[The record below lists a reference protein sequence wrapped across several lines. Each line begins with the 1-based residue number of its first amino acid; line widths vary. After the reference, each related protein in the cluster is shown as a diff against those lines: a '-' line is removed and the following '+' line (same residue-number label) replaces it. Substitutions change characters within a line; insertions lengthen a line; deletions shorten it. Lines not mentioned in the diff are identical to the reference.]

1 MLTQNISELLEKY
14 YCAQKSLEDPEIASD
29 PEQVKELSSTIARLK
44 TIAEL
49 AKKNE
54 DIATKI
60 IETEKMIATEK
71 DEEIIKMAKDELI
84 SLQDQ
89 LTDNKTKLN
98 FETSPDK
105 ALFGSPSIMIE
116 IRAAAGGDEAG
127 IFGND
132 LLKMYTRFA
141 QLHNFS
147 VEEIE
152 INEGAIGNIKHAIIK
167 ISGPEVYSLY
177 RFESGVHRV
186 QRVPA
191 TESSGRIHTSTAT
204 VAVMPEVTDIDFHI
218 DPKDLEFE
226 TFRSGGA
233 GGQNVNKVSTAVR
246 VRHIPSGEV
255 VASQAERKQA
265 QNKEIAL
272 QILRSRLYQ
281 RELEKQAAETAKSR
295 SEQIGTGDRSEKIRT
310 YNYPQDRL
318 TDHRIKK
325 NWHNLPVI
333 LAGNLDPIVKDLSDN
348 LN

>member
-1 MLTQNISELLEKY
+1 MLTQNISELLDKY
-14 YCAQKSLEDPEIASD
+14 HSAQKSLEDPEIASD
-29 PEQVKELSSTIARLK
+29 PDQVKELSSTIARLR

-49 AKKNE
+49 AEKNE
-54 DIATKI
+54 DLATKI
-60 IETEKMIATEK
+60 VETEKMIETEK
-71 DEEIIKMAKDELI
+71 DEEIIKMAKDELV
-84 SLQDQ
+84 LLLNQ
-89 LTDNKTKLN
+89 LTENKTKLN

-105 ALFGSPSIMIE
+105 TLFGSPSIMIE

-127 IFGND
+127 IFGSD
-132 LLKMYTRFA
+132 LLKMYSRFA
-141 QLHNFS
+141 QLHNFN

-152 INEGAIGNIKHAIIK
+152 INEGAIGNLKHAIIK

-246 VRHIPSGEV
+246 VRHIPTGEV

>member
-1 MLTQNISELLEKY
+1 MLSQNISELLEKY
-14 YCAQKSLEDPEIASD
+14 RQAQLALLDPVIASD
-29 PEQVKELSSTIARLK
+29 PEQVKEYSSVIARLR

-49 AKKNE
+49 AEKIDQITKNIE
-54 DIATKI
+54 STNQI
-60 IETEKMIATEK
+60 IESEK
-71 DEEIIKMAKDELI
+71 DEEIIKMAKDEI
-84 SLQDQ
+84 Q
-89 LTDNKTKLN
+89 LLESELSQTKTKLN

-105 ALFGSPSIMIE
+105 ALFSSPSIILE
-116 IRAAAGGDEAG
+116 VRAAAGGDEAG

-132 LLKMYTRFA
+132 LIKMYTRFA
-141 QLHNFS
+141 QIHNLT

-152 INEGAIGNIKHAIIK
+152 LNEGAIGNLKHAVIK
-167 ISGPEVYSLY
+167 ISGNDVYSLF

-204 VAVMPEVTDIDFHI
+204 VAVMPEVSDIDFHL

-246 VRHIPSGEV
+246 VRHIPTGEV

-281 RELEKQAAETAKSR
+281 RELEKQAAEAAKSR

-310 YNYPQDRL
+310 YNFPQDRL

-325 NWHNLPVI
+325 NWHNLPLI
-333 LAGNLDPIVKDLSDN
+333 LEGNLDPIIQVLSDN

>member
-1 MLTQNISELLEKY
+1 MLTQNISELLDKY
-14 YCAQKSLEDPEIASD
+14 HGAQKSLEDPEIASD
-29 PEQVKELSSTIARLK
+29 PDQVKELSSTIARLR

-49 AKKNE
+49 AEKNE
-54 DIATKI
+54 DLAAKI
-60 IETEKMIATEK
+60 VDTEKMIETEK
-71 DEEIIKMAKDELI
+71 DEEIIKMAKDELT
-84 SLQDQ
+84 SLLNQ
-89 LTDNKTKLN
+89 LTENKTKLN

-105 ALFGSPSIMIE
+105 ALFSSPSIMIE

-127 IFGND
+127 IFGSD
-132 LLKMYTRFA
+132 LLKMYSRFA
-141 QLHNFS
+141 QLHNFI

-152 INEGAIGNIKHAIIK
+152 INEGAIGNLKHAIIK

-246 VRHIPSGEV
+246 VRHIPTGEV

-295 SEQIGTGDRSEKIRT
+295 SDQIGTGDRSEKIRT

>member
-1 MLTQNISELLEKY
+1 MLSQNISELLEKY
-14 YCAQKSLEDPEIASD
+14 YQAQQALLDPEIASN
-29 PEQVKELSSTIARLK
+29 PEQVKEYSSIIARLR

-49 AKKNE
+49 AENIDRITKNI
-54 DIATKI
+54 DSTN
-60 IETEKMIATEK
+60 KMIESEK
-71 DEEIIKMAKDELI
+71 DEEIIKMAKDEI
-84 SLQDQ
+84 Q
-89 LTDNKTKLN
+89 LLELELSQTKAKLN

-105 ALFGSPSIMIE
+105 ALFSSPSIILE
-116 IRAAAGGDEAG
+116 VRAAAGGDEAG

-132 LLKMYTRFA
+132 LIKMYTRFA
-141 QLHNFS
+141 QLHNLT

-152 INEGAIGNIKHAIIK
+152 TNEGAIGNIKHAVIK
-167 ISGPEVYSLY
+167 ITGPKVYSLF

-204 VAVMPEVTDIDFHI
+204 VAVMPEVSDIDFHL

-246 VRHIPSGEV
+246 VRHIPTGEV

-281 RELEKQAAETAKSR
+281 RELEKQAAEAAKSR

-310 YNYPQDRL
+310 YNFPQDRL

-325 NWHNLPVI
+325 NWHNLPLI
-333 LAGNLDPIVKDLSDN
+333 LEGNLDPIVQILSDN
-348 LN
+348 L

>member
-14 YCAQKSLEDPEIASD
+14 RHTQKSLENPVIASD
-29 PEQVKELSSTIARLK
+29 PDQVRDLSSTLARLRP
-44 TIAEL
+44 IAEL
-49 AKKNE
+49 AQKIENIQTQINGTQDMLKSE
-54 DIATKI
+54 DI
-60 IETEKMIATEK
+60 EMQ
-71 DEEIIKMAKDELI
+71 KMAKEELI
-84 SLQDQ
+84 ELESQ
-89 LTDNKTKLN
+89 LSQQKAKLA

-105 ALFGSPSIMIE
+105 ALFNSPSIILE

-127 IFGND
+127 IFGTD
-132 LLKMYTRFA
+132 LVKMYSRFA
-141 QLHNFS
+141 QLHKFD

-152 INEGAIGNIKHAIIK
+152 LNEGSIGNLKHAVIK
-167 ISGPEVYSLY
+167 ISGPKVYSLY
-177 RFESGVHRV
+177 RYESGVHRV

-204 VAVMPEVTDIDFHI
+204 VAVMPEVSDIDFHL
-218 DPKDLEFE
+218 DPKDLEYE

-246 VRHIPSGEV
+246 VRHIPTGEV

-281 RELEKQAAETAKSR
+281 KELEKQAAETAKSR

-310 YNYPQDRL
+310 YNFPQDRL

-325 NWHNLPVI
+325 NWHNLPAI
-333 LAGNLDPIVKDLSDN
+333 LDGNLDTVIKDLSES
-348 LN
+348 LG

>member
-1 MLTQNISELLEKY
+1 MLSQNISELLEKY
-14 YCAQKSLEDPEIASD
+14 YQAQQALLDPDIASN
-29 PEQVKELSSTIARLK
+29 PEQVKEYSSIIARLR

-49 AKKNE
+49 AENIDRITKNI
-54 DIATKI
+54 DSTN
-60 IETEKMIATEK
+60 KMIESEK
-71 DEEIIKMAKDELI
+71 DEEIIKMAKDEI
-84 SLQDQ
+84 Q
-89 LTDNKTKLN
+89 LLELELSQTKAKLN

-105 ALFGSPSIMIE
+105 ALFSSPSIILE
-116 IRAAAGGDEAG
+116 VRAAAGGDEAG

-132 LLKMYTRFA
+132 LIKMYTRFA
-141 QLHNFS
+141 QLHNLT

-152 INEGAIGNIKHAIIK
+152 TNEGAIGNIKHAVIK
-167 ISGPEVYSLY
+167 ITGPKVYSLF

-204 VAVMPEVTDIDFHI
+204 VAVMPEVSDIDFHL

-246 VRHIPSGEV
+246 VRHIPTGEV

-281 RELEKQAAETAKSR
+281 RELEKQAAEAAKSR

-310 YNYPQDRL
+310 YNFPQDRL

-325 NWHNLPVI
+325 NWHNLPLI
-333 LAGNLDPIVKDLSDN
+333 LEGNLDPIVQILSDN
-348 LN
+348 L